1 MKASIAEC
9 TKLGATNKKIF
20 VLYAANFPIENILP
34 CQAYKYAKQ
43 HGHLVPRYHSEQME
57 WNGMEWKAKLHAL
70 SSACTPLFTLFAA
83 LAMRLAS

>member
-1 MKASIAEC
+1 MEQMKASIAEC
-9 TKLGATNKKIF
+9 TKLGATIKKIF

-57 WNGMEWKAKLHAL
+57 WKAKLHAL